1 MTKLEK
7 LKELGYKLREG
18 FDYIYIKDI
27 GYHTLKIY
35 YDGKILDGYAEL
47 NYQYMYTVQDCHFKK
62 AKKAIKKD
70 LEILKEDSEE

>member
-27 GYHTLKIY
+27 GYHTLIIY
-35 YDGKILDGYAEL
+35 YDGNNLDGYAKL
-47 NYQYMYTVQDCHFKK
+47 NYQYAFTVQDRHFKK
-62 AKKAIKKD
+62 AEKAIKKD
-70 LEILKEDSEE
+70 LEALEYGI